1 MRRLLWILP
10 LLLLLASC
18 NNYRASRGP
27 ADWIYVSETGNDGTG
42 DGSAGA
48 PYATVSFAC
57 TQATAGDTV
66 YVMPGTI
73 TETAQVVVPV
83 NVSIYG
89 AGATSIITT
98 AAALDPIIL
107 LASATEG
114 TAGNQSI
121 SYIKMDGDLTAL
133 TLIKIFARSNVKI
146 HHCEFIDAVEDGVQF
161 YGRADELYQFTTT
174 YSTGNEFYN
183 NTVTNCSKFE
193 VYDTWRYIHGC
204 FAFGGQD
211 GMLIHDNTITQPD
224 RGGAANGAAIT
235 FTNRGNHKG
244 TKIYNNT
251 LYTPPKKAETGSG
264 GGYAFAIEMWSQ
276 RGGVEIYDNDITGA
290 IDVGGYDTND
300 DGGYGYALKIY
311 RNTIGIPALSAYN
324 HYLLHLELGIHD
336 GTFIYQNYF
345 YNASR
350 PVTFTTTSSALV
362 QGQEDIYFYYN
373 VFNNVRKA
381 GDGYYGYCFDIN
393 PSVALTIDNLQ
404 ILNNTV
410 YAPPNLIRTFF
421 DSNDATTTFNNIGIK
436 NNIIAN
442 AHAVVEITNGAVD
455 SLFLQSN
462 YLYNMSHDTVFTS
475 AAETNITLSGNV
487 NADPVFVTSS
497 DFHLQSTSPCINAGL
512 SVGLTSDFAGH
523 RVPQNDTVDIG
534 AYEYGDYLFRTP
546 SGKLLRNANGKFMIT
561 H

>member
-1 MRRLLWILP
+1 MRKVLTI
-10 LLLLLASC
+10 LLLAVSL
-18 NNYRASRGP
+18 NAW
-27 ADWIYVSETGNDGTG
+27 ADRWYIATTGSDTHGKGTLA
-42 DGSAGA
+42 DPWRTIKHAADTITGA
-48 PYATVSFAC
+48 AFV
-57 TQATAGDTV
+57 GDTIIV
-66 YVMPGTI
+66 
-73 TETAQVVVPV
+73 
-83 NVSIYG
+83 G
-89 AGATSIITT
+89 AGTFTENTQIALGVGVSLRGAGITTIITT
-98 AAALDPIIL
+98 TNALDPIIL
-107 LASATEG
+107 LSSAAEG
-114 TAGNQSI
+114 TNGNQSI
-121 SYIKMDGDLTAL
+121 SHLQIDGDLTAL
-133 TLIKIFARSNVKI
+133 TLIKVFARSNVKI
-146 HHCEFIDAVEDGVQF
+146 HDCNFIDAVEDGVQF
-161 YGRADELYQFTTT
+161 YGRTDELYQFTTT

-183 NTVTNCSKFE
+183 NTMTNCASFG
-193 VYDTWRYIHGC
+193 VYDAWRYIHGC
-204 FAFGGQD
+204 LCFGGQS
-211 GMLIHDNTITQPD
+211 GMLIHDNTITVSD
-224 RGGAANGAAIT
+224 RGAANGSPIS
-235 FTNRGNHKG
+235 FTNRGNHMG

-251 LYTPPKKAETGSG
+251 LYTPPKKAETSSG

-324 HYLLHLELGIHD
+324 HYLLHLELGVHD

-350 PVTFTTTSSALV
+350 PVTFSTTSSALV

-410 YAPPNLIRTFF
+410 YAPPNLIRSFF

-497 DFHLQSTSPCINAGL
+497 DFHLQSTSPCRDAGIDV
-512 SVGLTSDFAGH
+512 STITGGLDFHGAARYGAAY
-523 RVPQNDTVDIG
+523 DIG
-534 AYEYGDYLFRTP
+534 AFEYGTGRL
-546 SGKLLRNANGKFMIT
+546 MILNDT
-561 H
+561 IVPTINYKIILIDH